1 MKGLKDLLLI
11 CTKVMMVS
19 RRYVVKLDDSCAKLI
34 AADTLVIA
42 YWVVSQKC
50 L

>member
-1 MKGLKDLLLI
+1 MKGLEDLLLI
-11 CTKVMMVS
+11 CTKVMMVI

-34 AADTLVIA
+34 VVDTLVIA